1 MQKKTTTLTNVSG
14 IFVII
19 FGVLTA
25 IAPHTFLPVC
35 QYTGKFVTTA
45 AGKQISMKCFWTANA
60 EIVVGIMIVV
70 VAALLIVSRQTET
83 KRALGI
89 VGAILG
95 VFVIL
100 IPTVLIG
107 TCMTPTM
114 SCNLLAK
121 PGLLLFGVIV
131 IILNA
136 VITVKPQGESP

>member
-1 MQKKTTTLTNVSG
+1 MERKLTTLPNVLG
-14 IFVII
+14 IILII
-19 FGVLTA
+19 LGILTA
-25 IAPHTFLPVC
+25 IAPHTFAAVC

-70 VAALLIVSRQTET
+70 VAALLIASKQTET

-100 IPTVLIG
+100 IPTVIIG

-136 VITVKPQGESP
+136 VIIVKAKGESP